1 MVPVILVEATV
12 GFDAKVRIGVVL
24 SVKNPVILVFPYAD
38 PILFKYSRGPA
49 PYSLVFQ
56 IQEEMMSPCHGRF
69 YASCLGAR
77 QMAKRLSPS
86 MFYVNASILLAT
98 ELQRN
103 FL

>member
-12 GFDAKVRIGVVL
+12 GFDAKVRIGVVR

-38 PILFKYSRGPA
+38 PILFKYSRGHA

-56 IQEEMMSPCHGRF
+56 ISEEMMSPCHGRL

-77 QMAKRLSPS
+77 QID
-86 MFYVNASILLAT
+86 ASTLLYGRSTCHRTTRKILVAT
-98 ELQRN
+98 YS
-103 FL
+103 